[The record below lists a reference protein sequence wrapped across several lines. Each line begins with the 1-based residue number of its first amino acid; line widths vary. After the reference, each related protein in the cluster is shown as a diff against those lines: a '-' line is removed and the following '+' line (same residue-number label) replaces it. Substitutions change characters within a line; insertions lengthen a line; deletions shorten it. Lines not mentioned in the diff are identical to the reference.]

1 MMARPGMTHPF
12 ITGANGMGM
21 TDLNTVV
28 KLPDGVV
35 LTEAGGINNSG
46 QLVATAAVIPEPA
59 TYALMLAGLALL
71 RGHGRLE
78 AAGASGRSRTR
89 PLERARSGISGALSA
104 SYCVA
109 SRLRR
114 QNRPS

>member
-1 MMARPGMTHPF
+1 MTHPF

-21 TDLNTVV
+21 TDLNTLV

-71 RGHGRLE
+71 GVDGRLE

-89 PLERARSGISGALSA
+89 PLARRSGISGALSA